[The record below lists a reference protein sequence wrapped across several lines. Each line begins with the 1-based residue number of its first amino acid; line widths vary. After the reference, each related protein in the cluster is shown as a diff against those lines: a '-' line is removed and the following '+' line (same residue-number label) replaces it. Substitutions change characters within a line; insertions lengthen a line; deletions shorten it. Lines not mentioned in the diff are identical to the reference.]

1 MASNN
6 RNRSPPCQRMT
17 TELEGRY
24 GKIGI
29 PAVAAAAR
37 YSSEHKKARRSIK
50 DAGGGANKH
59 DGNRRSS
66 NHMTRFINPLTQ
78 VVVVI

>member
-6 RNRSPPCQRMT
+6 RNRSPRQRMT

-37 YSSEHKKARRSIK
+37 YSSERKRARRSIK
-50 DAGGGANKH
+50 DAGGGAANKERW
-59 DGNRRSS
+59 NAE
-66 NHMTRFINPLTQ
+66 
-78 VVVVI
+78 VVIT

>member
-1 MASNN
+1 
-6 RNRSPPCQRMT
+6 MT

-37 YSSEHKKARRSIK
+37 YSSERKRARRSIK
-50 DAGGGANKH
+50 DAGGGAANKERW
-59 DGNRRSS
+59 NAE
-66 NHMTRFINPLTQ
+66 
-78 VVVVI
+78 VVIT

>member
-6 RNRSPPCQRMT
+6 RNRSPPRRRMT

-37 YSSEHKKARRSIK
+37 YSSERKKARRSIK
-50 DAGGGANKH
+50 DAGGGANKE
-59 DGNRRSS
+59 RWK
-66 NHMTRFINPLTQ
+66 PPK
-78 VVVVI
+78 